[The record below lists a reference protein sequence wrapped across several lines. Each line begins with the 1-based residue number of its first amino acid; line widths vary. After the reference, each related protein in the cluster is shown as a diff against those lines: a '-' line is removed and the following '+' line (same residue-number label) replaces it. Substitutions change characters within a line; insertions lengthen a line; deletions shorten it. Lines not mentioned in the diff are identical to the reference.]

1 VFAKRKKTNS
11 KQKEHFSLQLVSI
24 FIFMLL
30 QELLHLI
37 GATHALLEQ
46 ANNFARFG
54 LEGKG
59 SEYCTESFK

>member
-1 VFAKRKKTNS
+1 
-11 KQKEHFSLQLVSI
+11 
-24 FIFMLL
+24 MLL